1 MAPVRLDFLLESG
14 RFESTMMIRE
24 ILPPT
29 CGRFK
34 RSNRLANNQSK
45 LHLTSLFL
53 SNKRKV

>member
-29 CGRFK
+29 CGR
-34 RSNRLANNQSK
+34 
-45 LHLTSLFL
+45 SLFL